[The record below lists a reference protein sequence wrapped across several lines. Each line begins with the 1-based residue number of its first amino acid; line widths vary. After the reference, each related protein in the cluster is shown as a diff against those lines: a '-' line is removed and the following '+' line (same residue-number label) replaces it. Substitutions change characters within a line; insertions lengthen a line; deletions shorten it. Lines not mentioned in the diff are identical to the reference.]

1 MTASAVTPAAADAAV
16 ASPNRGRLADAAGG
30 LLSLI
35 VVLRRSQNLDSF
47 ADLRKTVERLF
58 GEFRSKARDAG
69 CVQGDIDDA
78 SYALAGT
85 IDELLLTAKWRGRD
99 DWQANQLARTYCN
112 NEFVGIGFYDK
123 LASVRR
129 GVPPRPEVLEVFYYC
144 LVGGFLGQLVENPK
158 ELADLVDT
166 LAKEI
171 APPVKALAPNAYPQG
186 EGGLAPMKRFPW
198 PAVIISI
205 VCVPVIVWLVAL
217 NLLAG
222 SANHILKVMAGK

>member
-1 MTASAVTPAAADAAV
+1 MTASAVSPAAATAV
-16 ASPNRGRLADAAGG
+16 STNKGRLADAAGG

-35 VVLRRSQNLDSF
+35 VVLRRSQNLDTF
-47 ADLRKTVERLF
+47 ADLRRTVERMF

-85 IDELLLTAKWRGRD
+85 IDELLLTARWRGRD

-144 LVGGFLGQLVENPK
+144 LVGGFLGQMVETPR
-158 ELADLVDT
+158 ELSDLVDT

-186 EGGLAPMKRFPW
+186 DAGLKPMRRFPW
-198 PAVIISI
+198 PAVIISLLCI
-205 VCVPVIVWLVAL
+205 PLIFWLVAL

-222 SANHILKVMAGK
+222 SANHILSVMSGK